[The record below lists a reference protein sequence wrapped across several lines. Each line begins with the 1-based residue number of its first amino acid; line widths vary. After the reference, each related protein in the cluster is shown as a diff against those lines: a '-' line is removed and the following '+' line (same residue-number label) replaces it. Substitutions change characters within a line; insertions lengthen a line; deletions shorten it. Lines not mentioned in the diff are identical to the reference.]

1 MKKVVVVGSNGQDGS
16 ILIKSFEKEKNV
28 ELCAISRDN
37 TKISNR
43 STDLFIDINNS
54 HQVAD
59 LVKSFLPDEIFYLAA
74 HHRSSG
80 QKQNHSFKE
89 FEYSYKVNI
98 HSYYNF
104 LDSIRRYSPKTK
116 IFFAASSHIFGCPD
130 KSPQDEQTPFS
141 PVTLYGINKLNS
153 LYLSRLFIYNY
164 LWSILRDS
172 SKLYNN

>member
-37 TKISNR
+37 TKISNL

-89 FEYSYKVNI
+89 FEYSYKVNV

-116 IFFAASSHIFGCPD
+116 IFFLIRCA
-130 KSPQDEQTPFS
+130 
-141 PVTLYGINKLNS
+141 
-153 LYLSRLFIYNY
+153 
-164 LWSILRDS
+164 
-172 SKLYNN
+172 